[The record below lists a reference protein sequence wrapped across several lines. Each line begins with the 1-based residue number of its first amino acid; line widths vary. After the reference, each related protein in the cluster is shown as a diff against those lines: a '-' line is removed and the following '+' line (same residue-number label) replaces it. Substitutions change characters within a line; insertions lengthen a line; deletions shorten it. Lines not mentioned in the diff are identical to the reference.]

1 MHFLGISVVEFEEV
15 NVGWGRSTIGFTVP
29 VDHVTLLK
37 GASRQF
43 LFLTSSLISASKKPM
58 FVIRKININEI
69 VKAVL
74 QIMSVC
80 SINLDIFFFFWKSAK
95 DGSIP
100 PEILLW
106 KVILKICGKEK
117 KEKTH
122 AEPWFQL
129 SFKGLLFFFGPQS
142 PVLGPRSQPSAPAPS
157 SVYFSTAPGSNY
169 FFAIPMYQINFP
181 WPRIIKITIP
191 RPCW

>member
-15 NVGWGRSTIGFTVP
+15 NVGWGRSTIGFTFP

-80 SINLDIFFFFWKSAK
+80 SINLDIFFF
-95 DGSIP
+95 
-100 PEILLW
+100 
-106 KVILKICGKEK
+106 LKICEGRKHSARDTLMKSHSENMWEGEKGKNPCRTMISVK
-117 KEKTH
+117 
-122 AEPWFQL
+122 FQRVVIFLRTTVPGPRTSVPAL
-129 SFKGLLFFFGPQS
+129 SSGSQFCLLFY
-142 PVLGPRSQPSAPAPS
+142 GPRLKLLFRDPH
-157 SVYFSTAPGSNY
+157 VSN
-169 FFAIPMYQINFP
+169 
-181 WPRIIKITIP
+181 
-191 RPCW
+191 